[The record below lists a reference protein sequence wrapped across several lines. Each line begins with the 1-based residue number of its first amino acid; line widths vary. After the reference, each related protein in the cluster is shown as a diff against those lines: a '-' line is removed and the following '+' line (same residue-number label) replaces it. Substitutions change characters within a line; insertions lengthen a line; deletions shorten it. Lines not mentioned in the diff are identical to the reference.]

1 MGDQWPVEELFDED
15 YLRFFG
21 PRLEESADAGAAL
34 AWDLAGLAG
43 GSDVLDLA
51 CGHGRIA
58 NRLAARGARV
68 TGLDA
73 VPLFLDRARADAAA
87 RGVAVDYVNGDMRDL
102 PWTGRF
108 DAVVSW
114 YTAYGYFDDDQNRAV
129 LAGVHRALRPG
140 GRFVVEHVHRDG
152 LLPHWVPSTVI
163 EDAGGMLVDQRTFD
177 PLTGVSHGRWTIVRD
192 GAVRHAGFSVRL
204 FGFTELRAWLLAAGF
219 RRVDGHAG
227 DGGALTLESRR
238 MILVAQA

>member
-21 PRLEESADAGAAL
+21 PRLDETADAGAAL
-34 AWDLAGLAG
+34 VWDLAGLAG

-58 NRLAARGARV
+58 NRLATRGARV

-87 RGVAVDYVNGDMRDL
+87 RGVAVDYVHGDMRDL

-129 LAGVHRALRPG
+129 LDGVHRALRPG
-140 GRFVVEHVHRDG
+140 GRFVVELNHRDACCRTG
-152 LLPHWVPSTVI
+152 SRPSWSRTRAGCSSTSGPSTRSPACRT
-163 EDAGGMLVDQRTFD
+163 AGGRSCATARCATPTSPSACSASPSCV
-177 PLTGVSHGRWTIVRD
+177 TGCSPRGSGAWT
-192 GAVRHAGFSVRL
+192 A
-204 FGFTELRAWLLAAGF
+204 T
-219 RRVDGHAG
+219 RVTA
-227 DGGALTLESRR
+227 ER
-238 MILVAQA
+238 